1 MISWSLLY
9 IITEWIIRIVM
20 LVYVPQKRTSAAAR
34 TWLLLIFLIP
44 VPALLIYATFG
55 RIRMPHRRIAM
66 QQRASHFIRTVQE
79 QMQSREPRA
88 RAVVPPALQPAATL
102 AENLGDF
109 HTTAGNAFELFPGY
123 DAPLNRLLADIDA
136 AQHHIHLLYYIFETD
151 ATGQRVA
158 DALLRA
164 AQRRVKVRLLVDAI
178 GSKRALH
185 KLAPKLRAA
194 GIDVHA
200 MLPVGFFRG
209 KSARFDLRNHR
220 KIAIIDGTIAYTG
233 SQNIVNP
240 EFIKDCPNEELVVR
254 ATGPVVA
261 QLQAVFLADY
271 YFETAVTFE
280 QPAFLPSPQS
290 LASPRTPA
298 GNSTAQVLPSGP
310 GYQRENAQELI
321 VALIHGARQRV
332 VITTPYFVPDEPF
345 MQALHTAA
353 IRGVDVHLI
362 FSQRTNQ
369 RTTRLAQES
378 YYEDLLAAGVHIHLY
393 RPRFLHAKHLTID
406 HDIALV
412 GSTNIDIRSFALN
425 AEVSLLI
432 YDPLIVAQVAQIQQR
447 YIDDAQLLDPALWS
461 RRPFTARTLQNL
473 ARLADSFL

>member
-9 IITEWIIRIVM
+9 LITEWTIRIVM
-20 LVYVPQKRTSAAAR
+20 LFYVPQKRTSAAAR

-55 RIRMPHRRIAM
+55 RIRMPKRRIAM
-66 QQRASHFIRTVQE
+66 QERASHFIRTVQT

-109 HTTAGNAFELFPGY
+109 HTTAGNAFELFADY
-123 DAPLNRLLADIDA
+123 DVPLDRLLADIDA
-136 AQHHIHLLYYIFETD
+136 AQHHIDLLYYIFEID
-151 ATGQRVA
+151 ATGQRFA

-164 AQRRVKVRLLVDAI
+164 AQRHVQVRLLVDAI
-178 GSKRALH
+178 GSKRALR

-200 MLPVGFFRG
+200 LLPVGFFRG

-220 KIAIIDGTIAYTG
+220 KIAIIDGAVAYTG

-240 EFIKDCPNEELVVR
+240 EFIKNCPNEELVVR

-280 QPAFLPSPQS
+280 QPAFFPPPPPQS
-290 LASPRTPA
+290 LAPP

-406 HDIALV
+406 NDIALI

-432 YDPLIVAQVAQIQQR
+432 YDPLIVAQVARIQQR
-447 YIDDAQLLDPALWS
+447 YIAGAQLVDPALWS
-461 RRPFTARTLQNL
+461 RRPFTARTFQNL